1 MYRTMISRQAQDK
14 EADPEADVTL
24 SDCSSPEEDDVQGF
38 SVQTPLRLGEASVL
52 AQVDELEVVQAQVM
66 NPS

>member
-38 SVQTPLRLGEASVL
+38 SVQTPLRLSKASVL
-52 AQVDELEVVQAQVM
+52 A
-66 NPS
+66 